1 MAQPPLLL
9 DPPAP
14 RPAPP
19 GLFSVAEI
27 EEIPVH
33 GRNFGAYWL
42 PDTCGPGEVYAAPC
56 QTPPYPSTVQDSIEK
71 LAMAFPFTVYASLVT
86 TPFGLDHDEAVRRV
100 RQRLLNNEQI
110 VAERAFW
117 GTSST
122 TIFSTPGVPNFAGKG
137 PDGIPVAT
145 AGVAGGI
152 LQQMAAA
159 GAAAGYLNGGD
170 VSGATAT
177 VADGVSM
184 LEELLAQNYYGQ
196 GVIHARPR
204 CAAYFGKQGQIRVTG
219 LPAEMTDTKLLYTH
233 NLNCLNF
240 GNGYAGTGPANDA
253 IDTPAGTE
261 YMWATGRIRIWRDQE
276 VSISDSQQLLNKA
289 TNQLGVYAWRTY
301 MIGVE
306 CFAAVVKVQ
315 RA

>member
-1 MAQPPLLL
+1 MAQPPLVLE
-9 DPPAP
+9 PPAP
-14 RPAPP
+14 LPAPP

-27 EEIPVH
+27 EEIPIH
-33 GRNFGAYWL
+33 GRNFGAIWL

-56 QTPPYPSTVQDSIEK
+56 QTPPYPTTVLDGIEK

-86 TPFGLDHDEAVRRV
+86 GALGIDHGEAVRRV
-100 RQRLLNNEQI
+100 KQRLLNNEQI

-122 TIFSTPGVPNFAGKG
+122 TVFTGVPNYAGKT
-137 PDGIPVAT
+137 PDGTPAPT
-145 AGVAGGI
+145 AGAAGGI
-152 LQQMAAA
+152 LQNMASA

-170 VSGATAT
+170 TSGATNT
-177 VADGVSM
+177 IADAMSM
-184 LEELLAQNYYGQ
+184 LEELLAQNYYGM
-196 GVIHARPR
+196 GIIHARPR
-204 CAAYFGKQGQIRVTG
+204 CAAYLAKQNQIRVTG
-219 LPAEMTDTKLLYTH
+219 LPKDMRESKLLYSQ
-233 NLNCLNF
+233 NLNCINL
-240 GNGYAGTGPANDA
+240 GNGYSGTGPANDA

-261 YMWATGRIRIWRDQE
+261 YMWATGRIRIWRDAD
-276 VSISDSQQLLNKA
+276 VSISDSQQLLNKV

-306 CFAAVVKVQ
+306 CFAAVVKAQ